1 MGQRGFALSPG
12 MHMGVDIA
20 TEVGEAIRAMSDGFV
35 DAVGKDAGYGFWISW
50 VDSKGYGHFFA
61 HLDKMPTLKK
71 GDKTSKGTV
80 LGYTGNTGRSS
91 GPHLHWEMALDP
103 KDTGRPKTNVLSRVN
118 PLDFYDKEAPFGSG
132 GGDQPQPAKELSF
145 DPPHVVKP
153 IGKGAQKALDGL
165 VGLWNKSYG
174 KMIPQLKID
183 PKHANLKRIAQK
195 IKDKAFR
202 DKDDEMMPLVMKGET
217 TVVTEQVI
225 NNSGGTNV
233 IPVYSPTS
241 PMLT

>member
-1 MGQRGFALSPG
+1 
-12 MHMGVDIA
+12 
-20 TEVGEAIRAMSDGFV
+20 
-35 DAVGKDAGYGFWISW
+35 
-50 VDSKGYGHFFA
+50 
-61 HLDKMPTLKK
+61 
-71 GDKTSKGTV
+71 
-80 LGYTGNTGRSS
+80 
-91 GPHLHWEMALDP
+91 
-103 KDTGRPKTNVLSRVN
+103 
-118 PLDFYDKEAPFGSG
+118 
-132 GGDQPQPAKELSF
+132 
-145 DPPHVVKP
+145 
-153 IGKGAQKALDGL
+153 
-165 VGLWNKSYG
+165 
-174 KMIPQLKID
+174 MIPQLKID

>member
-1 MGQRGFALSPG
+1 
-12 MHMGVDIA
+12 
-20 TEVGEAIRAMSDGFV
+20 
-35 DAVGKDAGYGFWISW
+35 
-50 VDSKGYGHFFA
+50 
-61 HLDKMPTLKK
+61 MPTDSSHIHSEFFSVRASETAPNECMHL
-71 GDKTSKGTV
+71 SALARLFQEV
-80 LGYTGNTGRSS
+80 AGN
-91 GPHLHWEMALDP
+91 
-103 KDTGRPKTNVLSRVN
+103 N
-118 PLDFYDKEAPFGSG
+118 
-132 GGDQPQPAKELSF
+132 AKELSF